1 MQESR
6 IILHLKRL
14 RKRQEREMEKRRN
27 AILNNSEPEK
37 ITYTDYSNTYMYQT
51 ESMNIPSFTH
61 ESIAN
66 MINSVD
72 MPIEKYL
79 DVSGNM
85 DLTKNLEQVSEV
97 KEILEQVS
105 EVKVSEVKEILEQV
119 SEVKEVLE
127 DKVTE
132 VMEKA
137 SDVKEL
143 LEEKAS
149 DVKELLEEKVAQVK
163 DLQEKVSEE
172 VVLIVDSV
180 TTQVESI
187 LSSSEQGLVTL
198 RDVGAEA
205 LKLSN
210 LKIPDAKCCTIV

>member
-6 IILHLKRL
+6 VIRHLKRL
-14 RKRQEREMEKRRN
+14 RKRQEREMEKKRN

-37 ITYTDYSNTYMYQT
+37 ITYTDYSNTFMYQT
-51 ESMNIPSFTH
+51 ESNMNIPSFTH

-85 DLTKNLEQVSEV
+85 DLTKNLGEVSEV
-97 KEILEQVS
+97 KEILED
-105 EVKVSEVKEILEQV
+105 KVSEVVEQV
-119 SEVKEVLE
+119 SEVKEH
-127 DKVTE
+127 
-132 VMEKA
+132 
-137 SDVKEL
+137 
-143 LEEKAS
+143 LEEKVS
-149 DVKELLEEKVAQVK
+149 EVKELLEEKVAQVQ
-163 DLQEKVSEE
+163 DLKEKVSEQ
-172 VVLIVDSV
+172 VDLIVDSV

-187 LSSSEQGLVTL
+187 LSSSEAKNIEQGLVTI

-205 LKLSN
+205 LKLASD
-210 LKIPDAKCCTIV
+210 LKIPDAKCCTVV